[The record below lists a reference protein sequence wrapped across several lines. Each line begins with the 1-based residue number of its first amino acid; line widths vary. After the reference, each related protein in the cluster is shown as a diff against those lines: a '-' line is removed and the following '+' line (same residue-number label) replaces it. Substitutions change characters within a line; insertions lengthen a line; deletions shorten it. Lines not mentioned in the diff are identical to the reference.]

1 MEPADLTELLHT
13 VADVSAAYLAG
24 LGERPVRAAT
34 TVADLRQRLAGP
46 LADAGDDAHTVVRE
60 LGALG
65 HEATV
70 ATAGPRYFGFVV
82 GGTVPAALGAELLS
96 VAWDQNGAMAV
107 LSPLASVV
115 EELAGQ
121 WIVEL
126 LGLPPSASI
135 GFVTGGQGANTTC
148 MAVARHHVLA
158 AAGWD
163 VERSGLRNAPEVALV
178 VGEQRHATIDQA
190 LRTVGFG
197 APTIVVD
204 ADDQGRMRAEELAR
218 VVTSID
224 GPAIICLQAGNVVT
238 GAFDPFAEII
248 PVARDLGAWVHVDGA
263 FGGWA
268 AASPPYQHLTAGMN
282 AADSWAIDGH
292 KMLNVPYDCGY
303 AITAHREAHRTTCSS
318 MASYYVLDGD
328 DAPRDGMS
336 WTLDAS
342 RRARGVATYAALRS
356 LGRSGVADLVDRCCT
371 NARLF
376 ADLVAQEDG
385 IEVLNDVVLN
395 QVVVRFDDDDEQTR
409 VVIRAIQDEGTCWAG
424 GANWDGREVMRWSVS
439 NWATTPAAIERSA
452 AAVIAMHRRGSQVA
466 V

>member
-1 MEPADLTELLHT
+1 MHSTDVTDLLHT
-13 VADVSAAYLAG
+13 VAEVSAAYLAA
-24 LGERPVRAAT
+24 LDERPVRAEM
-34 TVADLRQRLAGP
+34 TVAELRQRLTGP
-46 LADAGDDAHTVVRE
+46 LAETGDDAHGVVRE

-65 HEATV
+65 AEATV

-96 VAWDQNGAMAV
+96 VVWDQNGAMAV
-107 LSPLASVV
+107 LSPLASVA
-115 EELAGQ
+115 EEVAGQ
-121 WIVEL
+121 WIIEL

-148 MAVARHHVLA
+148 LAVARHHVLA

-178 VGEQRHATIDQA
+178 VGQQRHATIDQA
-190 LRTVGFG
+190 LRALGFG

-204 ADDQGRMRAEELAR
+204 ADEQGRMRADELAR
-218 VVTSID
+218 VAASID

-238 GAFDPFAEII
+238 GAFDPFDEII

-303 AITAHREAHRTTCSS
+303 AITAHPESHRTTCSS
-318 MASYYVLDGD
+318 TASYYVVDGD

-356 LGRSGVADLVDRCCT
+356 LGRSGVADLVDRCCANT
-371 NARLF
+371 RLF
-376 ADLVAQEDG
+376 ADLVSHEDG
-385 IEVLNDVVLN
+385 IEVLNDVVFN
-395 QVVVRFDDDDEQTR
+395 QVVVRFDDDEHTKA
-409 VVIRAIQDEGTCWAG
+409 VIRAIQEEGTCWAG
-424 GANWDGREVMRWSVS
+424 GATWDGREVMRWSVS
-439 NWATTPAAIERSA
+439 NWATTPADIERSA
-452 AAVIAMHRRGSQVA
+452 TALVAMHRRERRAA